1 MIQLQLDDRNALRKI
16 TPDVGNTNV
25 QSSHTKGFGMC
36 FDHHTHLLLNSG

>member
-1 MIQLQLDDRNALRKI
+1 
-16 TPDVGNTNV
+16 V